1 MSEIKTDRRYRPSHE
16 WVLLDG
22 EVATIG
28 ISDFAQDA
36 LGDVVFFDLP
46 EEGDDLTQG
55 ESFAEVESVKAVSD
69 VYAPFDGT
77 IVAINEA
84 LSDTPELINQDPFGA
99 GWMIKVKLSDP
110 SSYESLLDAEAY
122 KSNCEG

>member
-1 MSEIKTDRRYRPSHE
+1 MSDIKTDRRYRPSHE

-22 EVATIG
+22 DIGTIG

-46 EEGDDLTQG
+46 EEGDEVTQG

-84 LSDTPELINQDPFGA
+84 LSDAPEMINKDPFGS
-99 GWMIKVKLSDP
+99 GWMIKVKFNNVAD
-110 SSYESLLDAEAY
+110 YEALLDSVAY
-122 KSNCEG
+122 KANCEG